1 MAQTINGEANMLR
14 SLRNLSLVSA
24 VLLAGANL
32 PALAGDSIQDWNA
45 AKAPPVP
52 ELKTVKLDPKTTA
65 LLVLDFVKQ
74 TCSQERRPRC
84 LDTLPAA
91 HNLLEKAR
99 AAHATVI
106 YSITAT
112 SSMADVLPPVAAL
125 PSEPHVQ
132 ASPDKF
138 LGTDLDKLLKAGGIK
153 TVVVMGTAIHG
164 AILQTASQAAMRG
177 YDVVVPEDAVS
188 GDNPYSEQAVITIML
203 TGPTLSAKTT
213 LSRSDL
219 IGF

>member
-1 MAQTINGEANMLR
+1 MLR

-45 AKAPPVP
+45 AKAPAVP

-74 TCSQERRPRC
+74 TCNQERRPRC

-99 AAHATVI
+99 TAHATVI
-106 YSITAT
+106 YSITAV

-138 LGTDLDKLLKAGGIK
+138 LGTDLDKLLKADGIK
-153 TVVVMGTAIHG
+153 TVIVMGTASSRLRCGAAGGHG
-164 AILQTASQAAMRG
+164 LRRRPVFGAGGDHHHAHRPDGVGEDHAE
-177 YDVVVPEDAVS
+177 PERFDRVLRPHL
-188 GDNPYSEQAVITIML
+188 NT
-203 TGPTLSAKTT
+203 
-213 LSRSDL
+213 
-219 IGF
+219 

>member
-1 MAQTINGEANMLR
+1 MLNR
-14 SLRNLSLVSA
+14 FKRFAFAVA
-24 VLLAGANL
+24 VLSAASA
-32 PALAGDSIQDWNA
+32 PALAGDAIQDWSA

-52 ELKTVKLDPKTTA
+52 ELKTVTLDPKTTA

-91 HNLLEKAR
+91 HNLLEKTR
-99 AAHATVI
+99 AAHGKVI
-106 YSITAT
+106 YTVTAT

-125 PSEPHVQ
+125 PNEPHVQ
-132 ASPDKF
+132 STPDKF
-138 LGTDLDKLLKAGGIK
+138 LNTDLDKMLKESGIK
-153 TVVVMGTAIHG
+153 TVIVMGTAAHG
-164 AILQTASQAAMRG
+164 AVLVTAAEATMRG
-177 YDVVVPEDAVS
+177 YDVVFAEDAVS
-188 GDNPYSEQAVITIML
+188 GDSPFVEQAVINLML
-203 TGPTLSAKTT
+203 TGPTMSAHTT